1 MSSILGLYPGWW
13 RERYGDEVA
22 DLLGSV
28 PRRPGDRADLLRGAA
43 DAWLHPPVP
52 SRVPGLSALIG
63 GGLWTAIA
71 AGVVAQPVPPD
82 WPGYLVE
89 MLGVALVSVAFLL
102 VALLGIAVRGFDAAG
117 RPMCVLAWV
126 AIATYLAW
134 MVALVGAMTATVD
147 GPSLAASQALA
158 MIATAAIGVALLHL
172 GDEPIGALVL
182 LAGVT
187 MLIPWTEMWLA
198 FGAVWTA
205 IGAGPRHRAP
215 TPGEAGSSSRM
226 RPRGIAERPS
236 IRLVAAAAL
245 VVTVVTACN
254 GAVAAGPQIPQVAS
268 VARPV
273 VERTL
278 TAHGIE
284 LKPAALTAPA
294 GSAHA

>member
-1 MSSILGLYPGWW
+1 MSSILRLYPGWW
-13 RERYGDEVA
+13 RERYGDEVG

-28 PRRPGDRADLLRGAA
+28 PPRPGDRADLLRGAA

-52 SRVPGLSALIG
+52 SRVPGLTALIG

-89 MLGVALVSVAFLL
+89 MLGAAVLSVAFLL
-102 VALLGIAVRGFDAAG
+102 VALLGIAIRGFDAAG

-134 MVALVGAMTATVD
+134 MVALLGAMIATVD
-147 GPSLAASQALA
+147 APSLAATQALA
-158 MIATAAIGVALLHL
+158 MVATAAVGVALIHL

-187 MLIPWTEMWLA
+187 MLIPLTEMWLA

-205 IGAGPRHRAP
+205 IGLALVI
-215 TPGEAGSSSRM
+215 E
-226 RPRGIAERPS
+226 RPRRV
-236 IRLVAAAAL
+236 RLDRGLA
-245 VVTVVTACN
+245 
-254 GAVAAGPQIPQVAS
+254 
-268 VARPV
+268 
-273 VERTL
+273 
-278 TAHGIE
+278 
-284 LKPAALTAPA
+284 
-294 GSAHA
+294 